1 MHNINNKLSYLTLL
15 VTTIWRQNTKH
26 EMQHGWNGVPLD
38 ASAFQRFSKQGS
50 KGEKGNIFNFEWDS
64 NPWPYFQSFSP
75 PMSRTGYRKPRSARF
90 DDEFLKS
97 RPRYACQ
104 PIDIAWGNY
113 LLNRLQNF
121 KSLAYHTLADCRPF
135 HPVQAECFQGTGVC
149 LNCSTHTST
158 PRSDEAF
165 ESHATG
171 LDQT

>member
-1 MHNINNKLSYLTLL
+1 MPLWSYITCIVRNITNKLSYLTLL

-26 EMQHGWNGVPLD
+26 EMQHGWNGD
-38 ASAFQRFSKQGS
+38 
-50 KGEKGNIFNFEWDS
+50 
-64 NPWPYFQSFSP
+64 
-75 PMSRTGYRKPRSARF
+75 RKPRSARF
-90 DDEFLKS
+90 GDEFLKS

-135 HPVQAECFQGTGVC
+135 HPVQVECFQGTGVC

-171 LDQT
+171 LDQTWQSKEVCHASHNCTFFCFSLHFWFGPM

>member
-1 MHNINNKLSYLTLL
+1 MKCNMD
-15 VTTIWRQNTKH
+15 
-26 EMQHGWNGVPLD
+26 EMAYHSMPVP
-38 ASAFQRFSKQGS
+38 S
-50 KGEKGNIFNFEWDS
+50 KGSVNREVKERKGISSTLSEIRIHDLI
-64 NPWPYFQSFSP
+64 FSP
-75 PMSRTGYRKPRSARF
+75 PTSRTGYRKPRSARF
-90 DDEFLKS
+90 DDEFLQS